1 MTERD
6 IFLKALDMEDPAA
19 RADYL
24 ATACASDPQ
33 LRQRI
38 ERLLRLHQVKDTFLD
53 LSVSNS
59 WQPGDSAGRRGD
71 TRLSSDARTRATRV
85 RRTKLTLRESKES
98 NRLLAQKLQLLLDCS
113 DQGVCGIDPSG
124 CCTFINSAA
133 ARMLGRLP
141 EQFIGQDIHELL
153 HSEAA
158 DGARHL
164 PEECPIGRAIRA
176 GESIRRDDEVFWRL
190 DGSSFPVEYSSFP
203 TADEAGVHGAV
214 LTFSDIT
221 ERKATEE
228 ALRQSEQ
235 RFRLIVESMPNA
247 IILVNAE
254 GAIVQVNSQCEK
266 SFCHHRE
273 ELVGQPVEVL
283 VPERFRAKHP
293 GYRAGF
299 FASPL
304 ARPMGAGHDLYARRQ
319 DGSEFPVEIG
329 LTPIPTDAGVLVLC
343 VIVDLTERRRL
354 AESRQELAHAARLA
368 LVGEL
373 TASIAHEIN
382 QPLGAIHN
390 YADAARLLL
399 KSSSPDLDQV
409 QEILGNICKDDLR
422 ASEVIR
428 RLRALLSK
436 RDIDRQPLEI
446 NELLSDVVLL
456 VRTEVRRRGIRVE
469 TKPGDDVP
477 LVLGDKVH
485 LQQVLLNLFLN
496 GMDAMAN
503 VPGERRL
510 TVRTG
515 VNGSGSVAI
524 AVSDTGPGILPDRLP
539 RLFDPYFSTKNEG
552 MGLGLSIARSLV
564 EAHGGRIWA
573 ENNPG
578 GGATFRF
585 TLPTGR
591 EQPKPESCSRP
602 QLSAGACV

>member
-1 MTERD
+1 V
-6 IFLKALDMEDPAA
+6 AN
-19 RADYL
+19 
-24 ATACASDPQ
+24 Q
-33 LRQRI
+33 
-38 ERLLRLHQVKDTFLD
+38 
-53 LSVSNS
+53 
-59 WQPGDSAGRRGD
+59 D
-71 TRLSSDARTRATRV
+71 TRLSSGSRARASGVLRAE
-85 RRTKLTLRESKES
+85 LTLRESAERY
-98 NRLLAQKLQLLLDCS
+98 RLLARKLQLLLDCT
-113 DQGVCGIDPSG
+113 DQGVCGIDTNG
-124 CCTFINSAA
+124 RCTFINRAA

-141 EQFIGQDIHELL
+141 EQVIGQGIHELL
-153 HSEAA
+153 HPKAA

-164 PEECPIGRAIRA
+164 PKECPIGRAIRA
-176 GESIRRDDEVFWRL
+176 GENIHRDDEVFWRV
-190 DGSSFPVEYSSFP
+190 DGASFPVEYSSFP
-203 TADEAGVHGAV
+203 TADEAGVLGAV

-221 ERKATEE
+221 QRNATEE

-235 RFRLIVESMPNA
+235 RFRLVVESMPNA
-247 IILVNAE
+247 VILVNAE
-254 GAIVQVNSQCEK
+254 GAIVQVNSHCEK
-266 SFCHHRE
+266 SFGYRRE
-273 ELVGQPVEVL
+273 ELVGQPAEVL
-283 VPERFRAKHP
+283 VPERVRAKHP
-293 GYRAGF
+293 GYRAGY
-299 FASPL
+299 FASPS

-329 LTPIPTDAGVLVLC
+329 LTPIPTDAGLLVLC
-343 VIVDLTERRRL
+343 VIVNITERRRL
-354 AESRQELAHAARLA
+354 EESRQELAHAARLA

-382 QPLGAIHN
+382 QPLGAIHA

-399 KSSSPDLDQV
+399 KSSPPDLDQV

-428 RLRALLSK
+428 RLRALLTK
-436 RDIDRQPLEI
+436 RGINRQPVDL
-446 NELLSDVVLL
+446 NELSSEVVLL
-456 VRTEVRRRGIRVE
+456 VRTELRRRGIRVE
-469 TKPGDDVP
+469 TEPGDDVP
-477 LVLGDKVH
+477 LVPGDKVH

-515 VNGSGSVAI
+515 VNGSGSVEI

-539 RLFDPYFSTKNEG
+539 RLFEPFVSTKNEG

-573 ENNPG
+573 ENNAD

-591 EQPKPESCSRP
+591 EQRRP
-602 QLSAGACV
+602 QSCDTPRAPAGA